1 MRHKAFVDININ
13 QLTGVGPMSRIRR
26 VVDAALDDA
35 EASNKKQFI
44 RSLEETAARAI
55 VTATVTFAVGWV
67 LKKMFEKSVAEAAQ
81 SGVEDHLSSD
91 G

>member
-1 MRHKAFVDININ
+1 
-13 QLTGVGPMSRIRR
+13 MSRIKR

-35 EASNKKQFI
+35 EASSKKRFI

-81 SGVEDHLSSD
+81 EGAKSGVEDQLSQDSD
-91 G
+91 GVAETGSV

>member
-1 MRHKAFVDININ
+1 
-13 QLTGVGPMSRIRR
+13 MSRIKR

-35 EASNKKQFI
+35 ETSNKKQFI

-81 SGVEDHLSSD
+81 EGAKSGVEDHLSPD
-91 G
+91 GHDVAETKGV